1 MSRLGIPNK
10 NKKFLLARLQDIYG
24 EQFHPIMKMA
34 EAASKLDYIAEE
46 EGDVTALNAA
56 VNAWGKIAE
65 YTEPKLKAV
74 EIRSDDSTMVTV
86 SRRRFDGGIDGIDAI
101 EVGEVEE
108 VVDAVVEAI
117 IKEAVD
123 DSDDSDDSDESEDE
137 VE

>member
-34 EAASKLDYIAEE
+34 DAASKLDSIAEE
-46 EGDVTALNAA
+46 EGDVAALTAS

-74 EIRSDDSTMVTV
+74 EIRADNSAVV
-86 SRRRFDGGIDGIDAI
+86 AISRRRFDGGTDAI
-101 EVGEVEE
+101 EAE
-108 VVDAVVEAI
+108 VVEVDPVVEAI
-117 IKEAVD
+117 INAAID
-123 DSDDSDDSDESEDE
+123 DEDSEDE
-137 VE
+137 E